1 MNEEQPIINKF
12 IPQSRTAEGLGD
24 YIKKYLIPILVLLS
38 LAIQVFG
45 QSNLLDEFKTTD
57 GWKVYISDGAKMKI
71 SQWES
76 DINDKQETIY
86 NLGGSRE
93 FCGIVSK
100 NYDSPKVSSWRYVN
114 KEEIKQFVNEKIKKN
129 SSNFRIIY

>member
-1 MNEEQPIINKF
+1 MNEEQPVINKF
-12 IPQSRTAEGLGD
+12 IPQNRTAESLRNF
-24 YIKKYLIPILVLLS
+24 IKRYLIPILVLLS

-45 QSNLLDEFKTTD
+45 QSKFICEFKTAD

-71 SQWES
+71 SQLES
-76 DINDKQETIY
+76 DINDKHETIY

-100 NYDSPKVSSWRYVN
+100 NYDSPKVSSWIYVN
-114 KEEIKQFVNEKIKKN
+114 KEEIKQFANEKIKKN
-129 SSNFRIIY
+129 PATLE